1 MSKLR
6 ISLILILLLFTL
18 CGCSNVKSQGNIDSE
33 SLETYE
39 TAISNYLNALSK
51 KDINTLKKYST
62 EALGNSFNDDTLTI
76 LNETLASAKL
86 LKCTIRENK
95 FDKIILDADVE
106 VICYENSI
114 PAGDWKPG
122 KSISVK
128 SFELIK
134 EDNHWKVNGLG
145 VY

>member
-6 ISLILILLLFTL
+6 ISLSLILLLFTL

-114 PAGDWKPG
+114 PAG
-122 KSISVK
+122 
-128 SFELIK
+128 E
-134 EDNHWKVNGLG
+134 
-145 VY
+145 